1 MLEESPEAIEGS
13 AEVDYNYFK
22 HRFQILNPHRFA
34 EGMISRDMTKIFRD
48 AKAANKEL
56 MSLAED
62 DDIITR
68 LLQYIS
74 SNYPAD
80 PIVDDDEEEVI
91 TTKTKKNAEESPKK
105 KTKTISKTTTPVKKT

>member
-13 AEVDYNYFK
+13 EDVDYSYFK

-34 EGMISRDMTKIFRD
+34 EDFDSRAMSKIFKE

-80 PIVDDDEEEVI
+80 LFLDDDEGEVI
-91 TTKTKKNAEESPKK
+91 TTKTKKKAEASPNKK
-105 KTKTISKTTTPVKKT
+105 KKPISRTTTPVKKT